1 MIGNEEMTNVVG
13 RTAYSIDG
21 EKIGTVGQLYLDD
34 TTNQPEFVTVNTGLL
49 GMSESFV
56 PVVNASVD
64 GDRLVVPFSKDKVK
78 DAPSVEAS
86 DQHLDSDEE
95 RRLFDYYGMDYGT
108 PSGLGNAGMETGGMD
123 TGGMDTGQVADVQAT
138 GHDTSGPNTDDA
150 MTRSEEQ
157 LTVGTTSQEAGRA
170 RLRKY
175 VTVEEETHTIPVRKE
190 RAVLEREPI
199 TEANVGAATA
209 GPEIS
214 EEEHEVILHEE
225 KPVVQKT
232 TEPVER
238 VRLGTETTTE
248 EAVVTGEV
256 RKEHIE
262 ADGDLDK

>member
-1 MIGNEEMTNVVG
+1 MIGNEEMTSVVG

-108 PSGLGNAGMETGGMD
+108 PSGLGWTPAGWTP
-123 TGGMDTGQVADVQAT
+123 V
-138 GHDTSGPNTDDA
+138 
-150 MTRSEEQ
+150 RSP
-157 LTVGTTSQEAGRA
+157 TCKRPGTTRRA
-170 RLRKY
+170 R
-175 VTVEEETHTIPVRKE
+175 P
-190 RAVLEREPI
+190 P
-199 TEANVGAATA
+199 
-209 GPEIS
+209 
-214 EEEHEVILHEE
+214 
-225 KPVVQKT
+225 T
-232 TEPVER
+232 TR
-238 VRLGTETTTE
+238 
-248 EAVVTGEV
+248 
-256 RKEHIE
+256 
-262 ADGDLDK
+262 